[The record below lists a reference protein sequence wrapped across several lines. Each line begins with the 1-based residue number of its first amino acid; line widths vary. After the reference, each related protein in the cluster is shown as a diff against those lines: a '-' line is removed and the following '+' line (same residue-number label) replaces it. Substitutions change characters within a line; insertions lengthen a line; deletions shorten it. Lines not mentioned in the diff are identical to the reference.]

1 MNAFDKHGHLTEEA
15 LRVLTDGGSLTELE
29 RLELAEHLSYCD
41 GCLERYA
48 ALLAETPLMEPPPRC
63 KENIRRRI
71 RRRAAGLLLNRCTA
85 AAAAVAVVVTAVW
98 TAPAASVPH
107 SGGERPV
114 IGEVLRSWPERLDRR
129 LEQITGLWAGRD
141 NIQGGHTS

>member
-48 ALLAETPLMEPPPRC
+48 ALLAETPLMEPPTLSMP
-63 KENIRRRI
+63 EI
-71 RRRAAGLLLNRCTA
+71 
-85 AAAAVAVVVTAVW
+85 
-98 TAPAASVPH
+98 
-107 SGGERPV
+107 
-114 IGEVLRSWPERLDRR
+114 EVLTLSASAVKVVPGPVKSTLR
-129 LEQITGLWAGRD
+129 LEA
-141 NIQGGHTS
+141 

>member
-29 RLELAEHLSYCD
+29 RLELAELLSYCD

-63 KENIRRRI
+63 K
-71 RRRAAGLLLNRCTA
+71 
-85 AAAAVAVVVTAVW
+85 
-98 TAPAASVPH
+98 
-107 SGGERPV
+107 
-114 IGEVLRSWPERLDRR
+114 
-129 LEQITGLWAGRD
+129 
-141 NIQGGHTS
+141 